1 MGHLLRMVIV
11 LEVTPQPP
19 GPEMPEPSPP
29 IDPTPGP
36 GIDVPS
42 PDPRGPETPDHPID
56 PDPPQPSQPSQPA
69 EIVFHPTTED
79 AHIRPIGW
87 IRPWQDRRRAP
98 CGPLRRPH

>member
-1 MGHLLRMVIV
+1 MVIV

-29 IDPTPGP
+29 VEPGH
-36 GIDVPS
+36 GQGTEVPS

-56 PDPPQPSQPSQPA
+56 PDPPLPSEPA
-69 EIVFHPTTED
+69 DF
-79 AHIRPIGW
+79 ALRAYRPNAGAVRVRPQRW

-98 CGPLRRPH
+98 CGPLRRRP